1 MIGNRAH
8 STLLAALLLLAL
20 LPACET
26 GRETPAADEVTATLQ
41 RVLDDNPTLSCTEF
55 GLLHESGAGATYR
68 YYTVRATCAA
78 RGGTGDSRPVQKYFE
93 MRYDCLPEGWRF
105 KMIREVGKEF
115 AEDPAS
121 RGPMLFTAH
130 PEARRILY
138 WVFGTLVGVIALVLI
153 LWVLHDRYQV
163 LPAVARRLRL
173 SRQKQ
178 PHQSKHFDSINPM
191 D

>member
-1 MIGNRAH
+1 LG
-8 STLLAALLLLAL
+8 LLVL

-26 GRETPAADEVTATLQ
+26 GRETPAADEVTATLK
-41 RVLDDNPTLSCTEF
+41 RILDDSHTLSCTEF
-55 GLLHESGAGATYR
+55 ELLNESGAGATYR
-68 YYTVRATCAA
+68 YYTVRAACAA
-78 RGGTGDSRPVQKYFE
+78 RAKAGDPHPVQKYYE
-93 MRYDCLPEGWRF
+93 LRYDCLPEGWRF

-121 RGPMLFTAH
+121 RGTMLFTAY
-130 PEARRILY
+130 PEARRFLY
-138 WVFGTLVGVIALVLI
+138 WVFGALVGVIALVLI
-153 LWVLHDRYQV
+153 LWVLHSRYEV

-178 PHQSKHFDSINPM
+178 PHQSKHFDSINPL